1 MLAGGFSWKDGFI
14 HSCVYNRARAID
26 KKEND
31 KYTVEPETGLWY
43 MLAISGIKNKTI
55 AKNNKATSSLIIQ
68 KIENAEIGKAKK

>member
-1 MLAGGFSWKDGFI
+1 
-14 HSCVYNRARAID
+14 
-26 KKEND
+26 
-31 KYTVEPETGLWY
+31 